1 MNDQDKKAA
10 LQKIR
15 EARAA
20 KRNAEFAK
28 GQAQLNSSQSNVF
41 DHTLRDSDKMEV
53 KSGDHWAAQL
63 DAKRKA
69 AKLSRGLPVEEA
81 VGDTLDYK
89 AMKKEMMNKG
99 KGRVGDSLRRGIKPL
114 SKGLKMLPIVG
125 SLAGLMGAED
135 ASAAVPML
143 DSADSAGMSPE
154 DENTMMA
161 EIQARKDYGNSPAA
175 ADRMAALEK
184 LKKNQ

>member
-1 MNDQDKKAA
+1 MNDQEKRAA

-15 EARAA
+15 EARASKRKASYA
-20 KRNAEFAK
+20 KDMGK
-28 GQAQLNSSQSNVF
+28 LNSSQSNVF
-41 DHTLRDSDKMEV
+41 DHTLRDADKMEV

-69 AKLSRGLPVEEA
+69 AKISRGLPVEEA
-81 VGDTLDYK
+81 VGDTLDYNK
-89 AMKKEMMNKG
+89 MKKDMMK
-99 KGRVGDSLRRGIKPL
+99 KSSVGDSLRRGIKPL

-135 ASAAVPML
+135 ASAAVPIL

-161 EIQARKDYGNSPAA
+161 EIQAKKDYGNSPACLLYTSPSPR
-175 ADRMAALEK
+175 D
-184 LKKNQ
+184 